1 MQVGDRIKFQFG
13 EKEKEGIVE
22 RIFPKKVYLKVDF
35 PEHPGKRVIR
45 SVAELEGKM
54 AAKPKKKKKVKT
66 EKGKEKKAENKK
78 EAAPEEKN

>member
-13 EKEKEGIVE
+13 DQEKEGVVE
-22 RIFPKKVYLKVDF
+22 KIFPKKVYLRVDF
-35 PEHPGKRVIR
+35 PGHPGKRIIR
-45 SVAELEGKM
+45 PVAELEGKM

-78 EAAPEEKN
+78 DKAPEEKD